1 LDNLT
6 TESFEI
12 DSLAVKVNLSRS
24 QLYRKIQALTNQT
37 PSQFIHQ
44 VRLERANELLREGNL
59 NVTQVAYEVGYSSQ
73 SYFSKMYQEYYGYS
87 PKKDKV

>member
-1 LDNLT
+1 MFITILT
-6 TESFEI
+6 IFIFLKLKATYF
-12 DSLAVKVNLSRS
+12 R
-24 QLYRKIQALTNQT
+24 QTHQT

-44 VRLERANELLREGNL
+44 VRLERANELLREGKL